1 MPYKQNMQV
10 RDVVIRRD
18 EMAAGQTHKYTHV
31 IEVHN
36 GTDKMVRSAD
46 IEYKLPR
53 EEQLQLTMRPIYKLM
68 TVVPMEELASIMN

>member
-1 MPYKQNMQV
+1 
-10 RDVVIRRD
+10 
-18 EMAAGQTHKYTHV
+18 MAAGRTHKYTHV

-46 IEYKLPR
+46 NEYKLPR

-68 TVVPMEELASIMN
+68 TVVPIEELASIMN